1 MLFNPDSSAPAQEF
15 LFSRKTK
22 AQIHP
27 IISLNNIQVKR
38 ASYHELLGILVDENF
53 DLKHHVD
60 SGMLEV
66 NKIFLVKDIFVI
78 KKVFFQ
84 KKCFLIQKPLVTVYE
99 AYLRPQLDH

>member
-66 NKIFLVKDIFVI
+66 NKDIFVI

-84 KKCFLIQKPLVTVYE
+84 KKCIRSLFETP
-99 AYLRPQLDH
+99 A